1 MKTLFFI
8 IAAGILSLNAINDL
22 PNKFAVNYCA
32 ELKDGVLQIVHDGV
46 AISSDVT
53 LSNGTIIKADGTVI
67 SKDGSKV
74 VLSEGD
80 CVDKDGMLMKDNP
93 KNKTIKEPY

>member
-1 MKTLFFI
+1 MKSLLFI

-22 PNKFAVNYCA
+22 PNKLANSYCA
-32 ELKDGVLQIVHDGV
+32 EMKDGVLRIVQDGV

-53 LSNGTIIKADGTVI
+53 LSNGTIIKTDGTVLTQ
-67 SKDGSKV
+67 DGSKV

-80 CVDKDGMLMKDNP
+80 CVDKDGMLMKENP
-93 KNKTIKEPY
+93 KDKTIKEPY